1 MIKLTVRN
9 RSGMSMIETVMA
21 IVIIGIGFYTLISVF
36 ATLAPR
42 NFNVENIN
50 KKVYL
55 AQGKME
61 EYLAK
66 GFYVTGVGATT
77 FETASLKNYSYKV
90 IVTTVATNNLD
101 SQVASSPFKN
111 VKVDVWGGPLD
122 AAGTVELVTVVG
134 SVDAQ

>member
-1 MIKLTVRN
+1 MKLSN
-9 RSGMSMIETVMA
+9 RPGMSMIETVMA

-36 ATLAPR
+36 VTLAPR

-66 GFYVTGVGATT
+66 GYYVTGVGATT

-111 VKVDVWGGPLD
+111 VKVDVWGGPVD

>member
-1 MIKLTVRN
+1 MKLSN
-9 RSGMSMIETVMA
+9 RPGMSMIETVMA

-36 ATLAPR
+36 VTLAPR

-66 GFYVTGVGATT
+66 GWYVTGVGATT

-111 VKVDVWGGPLD
+111 VKVDVWGGPVD

>member
-1 MIKLTVRN
+1 MKLSN
-9 RSGMSMIETVMA
+9 RPGMSMIETVMA
-21 IVIIGIGFYTLISVF
+21 ITIIGIGFYTLISVF
-36 ATLAPR
+36 VTLAPR

-66 GFYVTGVGATT
+66 GYYVASVGATT
-77 FETASLKNYSYKV
+77 FETASLKSYSYKV

-111 VKVDVWGGPLD
+111 VKVDVWGGPID
-122 AAGTVELVTVVG
+122 SSGTVELVTVVG
-134 SVDAQ
+134 SVCAH

>member
-1 MIKLTVRN
+1 MKLSN
-9 RSGMSMIETVMA
+9 RPGMSMIETVMA

-36 ATLAPR
+36 VTLAPR

-66 GFYVTGVGATT
+66 GYYVTGVGATT
-77 FETASLKNYSYKV
+77 FETASLKNYSNKV

-101 SQVASSPFKN
+101 SQVGSSPFKN
-111 VKVDVWGGPLD
+111 VKVDVWGGPVD
-122 AAGTVELVTVVG
+122 AAGTVEIVTVVG
-134 SVDAQ
+134 SVSAQ